1 MRKTAVK
8 LPKPELIIFDWD
20 NTLVDTWPII
30 HQALHETFESMGLEP
45 WSLEKVKANVRKS
58 MRDSFPEI
66 FGANWQD
73 AATLYQTRYRAHHL
87 DKLTPLPGA
96 LELLQHIHALP
107 VPMVVVSN
115 KKGPNLRTEVEHLGW
130 KHFFKNVTGADDAA
144 KDKPHPDPVHHALK
158 ELDVSPNASFWFIG
172 DSDID
177 LETAK
182 NTGCTPI
189 LYGDFA
195 CTQTAYTATDY
206 HGFPYS
212 AHAKTLD
219 ELKKWF

>member
-1 MRKTAVK
+1 MK
-8 LPKPELIIFDWD
+8 LPRPQAIIFDWD

-30 HQALHETFESMGLEP
+30 HQALHETFEAMGLTP
-45 WSLEKVKANVRKS
+45 WSLDKVKTHVRKS

-66 FGANWQD
+66 FGAQWQD
-73 AATLYQTRYRAHHL
+73 AATLYQTRYRTHHL
-87 DKLTPLPGA
+87 DRLTPLPGA
-96 LELLQHIHALP
+96 EELLQYIHAIP
-107 VPMVVVSN
+107 VPMIVVSN
-115 KKGPNLRTEVEHLGW
+115 KKGGNLRQEVSHLKW
-130 KHFFKNVTGADDAA
+130 DVYFKNVTGADDAA

-158 ELDVSPNASFWFIG
+158 ELGILPSANMWFIG

-189 LYGDFA
+189 LYGEHA
-195 CTQTAYTATDY
+195 CTQSAYTPTHY
-206 HGFPYS
+206 HGFPYM

-219 ELKKWF
+219 EVKAWF